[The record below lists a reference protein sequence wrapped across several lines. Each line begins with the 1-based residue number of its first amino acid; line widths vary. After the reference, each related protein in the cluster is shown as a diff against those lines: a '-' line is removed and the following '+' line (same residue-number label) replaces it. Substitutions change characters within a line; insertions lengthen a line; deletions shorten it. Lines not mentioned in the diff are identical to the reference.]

1 LAVANISKI
10 SSAVMKA
17 FLHRMLFLP
26 LLLAHLKIY
35 SLTKMYLL
43 NDFSVVFVDLL
54 LVVEIIVIS
63 VYHLLQFKQNL
74 ESCFGYRVLPS
85 LVKQQD
91 KELNY
96 ASLAELEQGVL

>member
-1 LAVANISKI
+1 
-10 SSAVMKA
+10 MKA

-54 LVVEIIVIS
+54 LVVEIIVIRQ
-63 VYHLLQFKQNL
+63 YHLLQF
-74 ESCFGYRVLPS
+74 
-85 LVKQQD
+85 
-91 KELNY
+91 
-96 ASLAELEQGVL
+96 